1 MFGGLTR
8 FFGATTNGG
17 TGGGAVVDIAM
28 TGEGCQSIT
37 DLGWKKWENKYMGV
51 NSLAEREL
59 KD

>member
-1 MFGGLTR
+1 MFGGISR
-8 FFGATTNGG
+8 FFSTSANGG
-17 TGGGAVVDIAM
+17 TGGNSVVDLAM

-37 DLGWKKWENKYMGV
+37 DLGWKKRENKYMGI